1 MGPKTEN
8 LHFTRLSMVIS
19 EDQDNFSTWPSPFF
33 MLAYLE
39 GFVSEFNSN
48 QQKPIANP
56 ISFPMFHWFSG
67 WWFGTFFMFP
77 FSWEFHHPN

>member
-1 MGPKTEN
+1 
-8 LHFTRLSMVIS
+8 
-19 EDQDNFSTWPSPFF
+19 

-67 WWFGTFFMFP
+67 WWFGTFFMLP